1 MIKRTSTYFRLF
13 RFIYI
18 VIVTSLVLLGVI
30 LVTISSRIYKTEKL
44 SELQDTGDLF
54 ISCIKEEYKKDGKI
68 DSDRMYELHSALV
81 REKNIEVFIY
91 DADGKCLVSPND
103 YGVELSSGRFS
114 FERDTKAADPLSDS
128 MMDKIEDGEY
138 LELDKN
144 SYSKNEPRLIYGR
157 RIFLKTSDS
166 GIPVRMYAVFYG
178 MTASLNAFVLKIS
191 MIYALLAAIAAA
203 VAFFVLRRRFKR
215 LEAYEED
222 FLRISSMYAK
232 GDFSEQI
239 STEVEGSMKDIAEYI
254 NALAAD
260 VENSESTS
268 KTFIANVSHELRT
281 PITTIGG
288 FIDGILDGTIQK
300 QKQGEYL
307 ALASK
312 EIHRLKILISS
323 MLNMTKFETGAMRPN
338 FRMAN
343 ITDLVVQT
351 VLMFEKKIETKQ
363 LDVSG
368 LDSNRLNVFIDV
380 DLMQQVIYNLVENA
394 VKFVDQGGTLSFS
407 FEKNEEW
414 YEIGIKNTGEGL
426 TDTEIQQVF
435 DRFYKTDTSRGKD
448 TTGLGL
454 GLSISRKIVHLHKGH
469 IVVKSVYGEY
479 TEFIIQLPVEMTEK
493 AKEGK

>member
-1 MIKRTSTYFRLF
+1 MVKRSSTYFRLF

-18 VIVTSLVLLGVI
+18 VIITSLVLLGLLVI
-30 LVTISSRIYKTEKL
+30 IISSGFYKNSKL
-44 SELQDTGDLF
+44 NELQDTGDLF
-54 ISCIKEEYKKDGKI
+54 ISCIKEGYKKDGRI
-68 DSDRMYELHSALV
+68 NSDEMYDLHAALV
-81 REKNIEVFIY
+81 RDKNIEAFIY

-103 YGVELSSGRFS
+103 YSLELSSGKFN
-114 FERDTKAADPLSDS
+114 FERDTKSPDPLSDDLK
-128 MMDKIEDGEY
+128 DKIEDDEY
-138 LELDKN
+138 LDLDKN
-144 SYSKNEPRLIYGR
+144 SYSRNEPRLIYGR
-157 RIFLKTSDS
+157 RIFLKTDDNA
-166 GIPVRMYAVFYG
+166 IPVRMYAVFYG
-178 MTASLNAFVLKIS
+178 MTADINSFVLKVS
-191 MIYALLAAIAAA
+191 LLYVFIAIVVA
-203 VAFFVLRRRFKR
+203 VVSFFVLRWRFRR

-232 GDFSEQI
+232 GDFSEKL
-239 STEVEGSMKDIAEYI
+239 STEIEGNMKEIAEYI

-260 VENSESTS
+260 VESSEDTS

-281 PITTIGG
+281 PITTVGG
-288 FIDGILDGTIQK
+288 FIDGILDGTISK
-300 QKQGEYL
+300 PKQGEYL

-312 EIHRLKILISS
+312 EIHRLKILITS
-323 MLNMTKFETGAMRPN
+323 MLNMTKFESGAMRPN

-363 LDVSG
+363 LEVTG
-368 LDSNRLNVFIDV
+368 LDSNRLDV
-380 DLMQQVIYNLVENA
+380 YVDTDLMQQVIYNLVENA
-394 VKFVDQGGTLSFS
+394 VKFVDQNGTLSFS

-414 YEIGIKNTGEGL
+414 YEVGVKNTGEGL
-426 TDTEIQQVF
+426 TDNEIQQVF

-479 TEFIIQLPVEMTEK
+479 TEFIIQLPVEMTDK

>member
-18 VIVTSLVLLGVI
+18 VIITSLILLGVI

-44 SELQDTGDLF
+44 GELQDTGDLF
-54 ISCIKEEYKKDGKI
+54 ISCVKEEYKKDGKI
-68 DSDRMYELHSALV
+68 DSDKMYELHAALV

-91 DADGKCLVSPND
+91 DSNGKCLVSPND
-103 YGVELSSGRFS
+103 YDLSLSAGKFN

-128 MMDKIEDGEY
+128 LMDKIEDGEY

-191 MIYALLAAIAAA
+191 LIYALFAAIAAA
-203 VAFFVLRRRFKR
+203 VSFFVLRRRFKR

-222 FLRISSMYAK
+222 FLRISAMYAK
-232 GDFSEQI
+232 GDFSEKI

-260 VENSESTS
+260 VENSEDTS

-368 LDSNRLNVFIDV
+368 LDSNRLNVYIDV

-394 VKFVDQGGTLSFS
+394 VKFVDQGGTLSFT
-407 FEKNEEW
+407 FDKNEEW

-426 TDTEIQQVF
+426 TDSEIQQVF